1 MARSRKPSGR
11 PLPADGSGDPTV
23 IPVVPAVDTGEG
35 GVEWGVRTVSAG
47 FALDLDAAILVDRM
61 SAALLR
67 HTRESIL
74 AGQRP
79 DGGGPQDELSARALA
94 NPDRQSPHRGYA
106 SGTLAD
112 ELYRTPIE
120 STGREASCRVLPPRS
135 RNPYVGRERKNGR
148 ELLTL
153 RGAAGAVVE
162 AAAREAVAEMLTGR
176 EVDKS
181 RGELAAKDVDK
192 K

>member
-11 PLPADGSGDPTV
+11 PLPADGSAGPTV
-23 IPVVPAVDTGEG
+23 VPVVPTVDTGEG

-61 SAALLR
+61 SAALLK

-79 DGGGPQDELSARALA
+79 DGGGPQDALGPRALA
-94 NPDRQSPHRGYA
+94 DPNRQSDHRGYNT
-106 SGTLAD
+106 GTLAD
-112 ELYRTPIE
+112 EIRRGPIE
-120 STGREASCRVLPPRS
+120 SNGREASCRVLPPVS
-135 RNPYVGRERKNGR
+135 RNAYVGKERRQGR

-153 RGAAGAVVE
+153 RGAAGAAVE

-181 RGELAAKDVDK
+181 RDGIVAKDADK
-192 K
+192 